1 MMLTRPSPTAA
12 SRVRALTYAALG
24 AFGLT
29 AAVLAS
35 PARAQDTTPKTGE
48 AWQIIPLAQST
59 LVYARDSSL
68 IGEIGR
74 EMRTTIPM
82 KSIPWYVPKAFIA
95 VEDQR
100 FYEHNGVDT
109 RAVLG
114 VIKGK
119 ILNENRGG
127 GSTITQQLVGYMHPD
142 VIDRR
147 EVSGTAGISRKLH
160 EQSAA
165 REMERHYPKDT
176 ILQAYLN
183 QINLGRGWYG
193 VEAGSRHYFGHPASR
208 LTLAEAAVLAGLPK
222 SQPYYDP
229 IAHPQRAKERRDLIL
244 QMMADQQYITQGLAD
259 KTKLEPLV
267 TAPNGGMSAAA
278 GYFVDEVRHQAER
291 AGIPVAT
298 GGYKIYTTLDPA
310 LQRAAVDAVI
320 DGTNKIEAQKGY
332 KHLTQALAKGNQTD
346 YLQAMAVAMDPRTGD
361 VRALVGGRNYQR
373 APFDRATTA
382 LRQPGSSMKPIVYAK
397 AVEDSISANTVVPD
411 TALEIPLV
419 NSDPYKPQEIDGKF
433 WGLTTWKEG
442 VPTSIAMTMREGLVH
457 SRNMIA
463 IQLGLRVGMDSVSA
477 LAQRLGITTRIDP
490 VPASAIGASSV
501 HPIDMVTAYTAFA
514 DNGAVVQP
522 RFITRINDAA
532 NRAVYARP
540 ASTAQQVLD
549 PRVAFIVRDMMRDVA
564 ERGSGT
570 AARKAVPDNVPVA
583 GKTGTTNDNRDV
595 WFVGMT
601 PDVVAGVWLGFD
613 QPKPIAK
620 GAVGGLL
627 AAPIWG
633 DMIGKYYQ
641 GRSTSGWGPPPDG
654 LVYAEVDRTTGKLA
668 TAATPFD
675 MRYTEYF
682 MPGTEPEELRNNPW
696 KVPQWGPLFTP
707 PSRVIAPVLTGRP
720 AP

>member
-1 MMLTRPSPTAA
+1 MAATGTA
-12 SRVRALTYAALG
+12 SGAL
-24 AFGLT
+24 
-29 AAVLAS
+29 
-35 PARAQDTTPKTGE
+35 AQDTTPKTGE

-74 EMRTTIPM
+74 EMRTTVAL
-82 KSIPWYVPKAFIA
+82 KTVPWYVPKAFIS

-100 FYEHNGVDT
+100 FYEHNGVDA

-142 VIDRR
+142 LIDRR
-147 EVSGTAGISRKLH
+147 EISGAAGISRKLR
-160 EQSAA
+160 EQAAA

-193 VEAGSRHYFGHPASR
+193 IEAGARHYFGHPAAR
-208 LTLAEAAVLAGLPK
+208 LTLAEAATLAGLPR
-222 SQPYYDP
+222 SQPFYDP
-229 IAHPQRAKERRDLIL
+229 IAHPQRSKERRDLIL
-244 QMMADQQYITQGLAD
+244 QLMADQQYITQALAD

-267 TAPNGGMSAAA
+267 TAPNAGMSAAA

-291 AGIPVAT
+291 AGIPVAN
-298 GGYKIYTTLDPA
+298 GGYKVYTTLDPA

-320 DGTNKIEAQKGY
+320 DGTNKIETQKGY
-332 KHLTQALAKGNQTD
+332 KHLTQAAAKGTQTD
-346 YLQAMAVAMDPRTGD
+346 YLQAMAVAIDPRTGD

-382 LRQPGSSMKPIVYAK
+382 LRQPGSTMKPIVYSK
-397 AVEDSISANTVVPD
+397 AIEDSISVNTIVPD
-411 TALEIPLV
+411 TALDIPLPTGEP
-419 NSDPYKPQEIDGKF
+419 DYKPQENDGKF
-433 WGLTTWKEG
+433 WGFTTYKEG
-442 VPTSIAMTMREGLVH
+442 EPTKIAMTMREGLVH
-457 SRNMIA
+457 SRNMVA
-463 IQLGLRVGMDSVSA
+463 IQLGMRVGMDSVAA
-477 LAQRLGITTRIDP
+477 LAQRFGITTKIDP

-540 ASTAQQVLD
+540 ASTPQQVLD
-549 PRVAFIVRDMMRDVA
+549 PRIAFIVRDMMRDAA

-570 AARKAVPDNVPVA
+570 AARAAVPDNVPVA

-613 QPKPIAK
+613 QPKTIAK

-654 LVYAEVDRTTGKLA
+654 LVYADLDRTTGQMA
-668 TAATPFD
+668 TASTPYD
-675 MRYTEYF
+675 LRYTEYF
-682 MPGTEPEELRNNPW
+682 IPGTEPEPLRNNPW
-696 KVPQWGPLFTP
+696 KVPQWGPLFAP

-720 AP
+720 TP

>member
-1 MMLTRPSPTAA
+1 MLTHSSAWT
-12 SRVRALTYAALG
+12 RVVAPALVAFT
-24 AFGLT
+24 AFGGAL
-29 AAVLAS
+29 
-35 PARAQDTTPKTGE
+35 RAQDTTPKTGE
-48 AWQIIPLAQST
+48 AWQIIPLAQSS
-59 LVYARDSSL
+59 LVYARDSTL

-74 EMRTTIPM
+74 EMRTNVPLKTL
-82 KSIPWYVPKAFIA
+82 PWYVAKAFIA

-100 FYEHNGVDT
+100 FYEHDGVDV

-142 VIDRR
+142 IIDRR
-147 EVSGTAGISRKLH
+147 EVSGTAGISRKLR

-183 QINLGRGWYG
+183 QINLGRGWFG
-193 VEAGSRHYFGHPASR
+193 VEAGARHYFGHPASR
-208 LTLAEAAVLAGLPK
+208 LTLAEAATLAGLPK

-229 IAHPQRAKERRDLIL
+229 IAHPQRAKDRRNLIL
-244 QMMADQQYITQGLAD
+244 QMMVDQQYITQALAD
-259 KTKLEPLV
+259 KTKLEPVV
-267 TAPNGGMSAAA
+267 TAPNSGMSAAS

-291 AGIPVAT
+291 AGIPVGN
-298 GGYKIYTTLDPA
+298 GGYRIYTTLDPA
-310 LQRAAVDAVI
+310 LQRAAVEAVV

-346 YLQAMAVAMDPRTGD
+346 YLQAMAVAMDPKTGD

-373 APFDRATTA
+373 APFDRATAA
-382 LRQPGSSMKPIVYAK
+382 LRQPGSTMKPIVYSK
-397 AVEDSISANTVVPD
+397 AIEDSISVNTIVPD
-411 TALEIPLV
+411 TALDILLPTGDE
-419 NSDPYKPQEIDGKF
+419 YKPQENDGRF
-433 WGLTTWKEG
+433 WGMTTWKEG
-442 VPTSIAMTMREGLVH
+442 VPTRIAMTMREGLVH
-457 SRNMIA
+457 SRNMVA
-463 IQLGLRVGMDSVSA
+463 IQLGMRVGMDSVSA
-477 LAQRLGITTRIDP
+477 LAQRFGITTKIDP

-540 ASTAQQVLD
+540 ASTPQQVLD
-549 PRVAFIVRDMMRDVA
+549 PRIAFIVRDMMRDAA

-570 AARKAVPDNVPVA
+570 AARQAVPDNVPIA

-595 WFVGMT
+595 WFVGVT
-601 PDVVAGVWLGFD
+601 PEVVAGVWLGFD
-613 QPKPIAK
+613 QPTPIAK

-633 DMIGKYYQ
+633 QMIGKYYQ
-641 GRSTSGWGPPPDG
+641 NRATSGWGPPPDG
-654 LVYAEVDRTTGKLA
+654 LVYAEIDRTTATLA
-668 TAATPFD
+668 TPATPYD

-707 PSRVIAPVLTGRP
+707 PRLIAPVKP
-720 AP
+720 